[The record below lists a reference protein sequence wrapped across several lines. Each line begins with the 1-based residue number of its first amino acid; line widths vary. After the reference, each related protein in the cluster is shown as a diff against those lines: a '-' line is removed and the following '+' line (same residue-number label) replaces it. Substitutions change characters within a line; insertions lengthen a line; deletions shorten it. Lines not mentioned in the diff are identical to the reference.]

1 MPMLSVEHVSFSYGR
16 KPVLKDVSLG
26 VDPGEIVSLLGP
38 NGSGKTT
45 LLKIMLGL
53 LRPRQGRVRLA
64 QEDIDQIPA
73 KQFARRIAYVPQT
86 HRMAFAYRV
95 MDVVMMGRLPHKP
108 LLFKYGKQDQE
119 LALAA
124 LDKLSIAHLG
134 ARPYTDI
141 SGGERQLTLIARA
154 LAQDAEVF
162 IMDEPANGLD
172 YGNQIRL
179 LEKLNHLAQ
188 EGYTFIKTTHFP
200 DHALWVSDRVLMLKQ
215 GRIVADEMAE
225 AVINEKNLFELYN
238 SHICVETLPGGGRIC
253 MPQTMREH
261 AAHAGPYHG
270 PPAKLQCL

>member
-1 MPMLSVEHVSFSYGR
+1 MPLLAVEQVSYAYGR
-16 KPVLKDVSLG
+16 QPTLVDITLS

-45 LLKIMLGL
+45 LLKLMLGL
-53 LRPRQGRVRLA
+53 LRPQRGRVRLD
-64 QEDIDQIPA
+64 QVDIARIPA
-73 KQFARRIAYVPQT
+73 KRFARRIAYVPQS
-86 HRMAFAYRV
+86 HRSAFAYPV
-95 MDVVMMGRLPHKP
+95 LEVVLMGRLPHKP
-108 LLFKYGKQDQE
+108 FFFKYSRQDRE

-124 LDKLSIAHLG
+124 LERLSIAHLSR
-134 ARPYTDI
+134 RPYTQI

-215 GRIVADEMAE
+215 GRIVADAP
-225 AVINEKNLFELYN
+225 AGQVINPKNLLALYDC
-238 SHICVETLPGGGRIC
+238 HISVETLPGGGRIC
-253 MPQTMREH
+253 MPQTMRDH
-261 AAHAGPYHG
+261 AAPACPHPGPR
-270 PPAKLQCL
+270 PELKCL